1 MISQKTK
8 MYQNAISYPDLNV
21 KVDAFVYLIFFSWN
35 NVKQHG
41 STEYINGKLRV
52 GFRYRTTRPHKQP
65 IYQTKYIVLPFY
77 WNFQTTSE
85 HEYIVYVNFY
95 SDIKE
100 NKHSINGV
108 RKNPCSLI
116 RGALSNNYGLIYSW
130 TSYEGSVLLLKKQI
144 LIQ

>member
-1 MISQKTK
+1 

-65 IYQTKYIVLPFY
+65 IYQTKYIVLPFLLEFS
-77 WNFQTTSE
+77 NDFRARMRRL
-85 HEYIVYVNFY
+85 
-95 SDIKE
+95 
-100 NKHSINGV
+100 
-108 RKNPCSLI
+108 RK
-116 RGALSNNYGLIYSW
+116 
-130 TSYEGSVLLLKKQI
+130 LLFRHKRK
-144 LIQ
+144 